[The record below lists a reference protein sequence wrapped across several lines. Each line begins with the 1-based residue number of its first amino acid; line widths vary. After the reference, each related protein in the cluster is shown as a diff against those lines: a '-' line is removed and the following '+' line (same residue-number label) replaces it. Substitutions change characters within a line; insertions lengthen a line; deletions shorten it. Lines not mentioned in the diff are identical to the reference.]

1 MSNKRA
7 SLYFLMICRINHDL
21 SLLMKTAKCTMSVS
35 IWAQVFH
42 FWSIDVCLQK
52 PVACSELI
60 TTCCIHCV
68 PSCFV
73 YTGEM
78 GANLS
83 THGAITLRLKRERA
97 DNLPKAAAEPSRSRS
112 IDNEQDSSDRDSG
125 VQNFSSHRKG
135 RSPSKHRRIV
145 LNVSGF
151 RYMTY
156 LRTLERFPSTLL
168 GNKEKRD
175 QFYDEIRDEYFF
187 DRNIQVFELILY
199 FYQSNGRL
207 VCPPELAPEILL
219 EEVEFFELGQ
229 QAINA
234 VKDILNEDEPPEREI
249 ILPKNRAQKFIWR
262 LFECPD
268 SSKAARV
275 LALLSVSVIVASIV
289 VLCIETLPEFT
300 VLPGDNIPANDTAKQ
315 QELREHNDY
324 AHSVKAVFGL
334 LEIAFISWF
343 TFEYLVRLIASPQKW
358 LFVRSFLNVIDLLA
372 ILPFYVELALKSS
385 GDSQN
390 FSLAFLRILRLV
402 RVFRIFKLSRHSSG
416 LQILGLTLKKSLRE
430 LGLLIFFLIIGI
442 VIFSSMVYYA
452 ENGEEDTFF
461 TSIPDAF
468 WWALVTMT
476 TVGYGD
482 MYPKTLWGKLVGSGC
497 ALCGVLAIALPVP
510 VIVSNFDTIYKKYRS
525 RKLKQQGTDGENDRD
540 RKVSL
545 LFGSRKSSELD
556 NPIDSPDSPGME
568 LKELSKGDLTEDK
581 RNGNVIQQEEGEEA
595 IESVPEKA
603 GLTNGQKR
611 QSQDKNLNV
620 DCANPSE
627 IVSLLEEEE
636 SSFAKLN
643 QTNV

>member
-1 MSNKRA
+1 M
-7 SLYFLMICRINHDL
+7 
-21 SLLMKTAKCTMSVS
+21 
-35 IWAQVFH
+35 
-42 FWSIDVCLQK
+42 
-52 PVACSELI
+52 
-60 TTCCIHCV
+60 
-68 PSCFV
+68 
-73 YTGEM
+73 
-78 GANLS
+78 
-83 THGAITLRLKRERA
+83 
-97 DNLPKAAAEPSRSRS
+97 
-112 IDNEQDSSDRDSG
+112 
-125 VQNFSSHRKG
+125 
-135 RSPSKHRRIV
+135 
-145 LNVSGF
+145 
-151 RYMTY
+151 
-156 LRTLERFPSTLL
+156 
-168 GNKEKRD
+168 
-175 QFYDEIRDEYFF
+175 
-187 DRNIQVFELILY
+187 
-199 FYQSNGRL
+199 
-207 VCPPELAPEILL
+207 
-219 EEVEFFELGQ
+219 
-229 QAINA
+229 
-234 VKDILNEDEPPEREI
+234 
-249 ILPKNRAQKFIWR
+249 
-262 LFECPD
+262 
-268 SSKAARV
+268 
-275 LALLSVSVIVASIV
+275 
-289 VLCIETLPEFT
+289 
-300 VLPGDNIPANDTAKQ
+300 
-315 QELREHNDY
+315 
-324 AHSVKAVFGL
+324 
-334 LEIAFISWF
+334 
-343 TFEYLVRLIASPQKW
+343 
-358 LFVRSFLNVIDLLA
+358 LA

-525 RKLKQQGTDGENDRD
+525 RKLKQQGTDGESDRD

-581 RNGNVIQQEEGEEA
+581 RNGNVVQQEEGEEA
-595 IESVPEKA
+595 TAGVPEKA
-603 GLTNGQKR
+603 GLTNRQKR
-611 QSQDKNLNV
+611 KSQDKNLNV

>member
-1 MSNKRA
+1 M
-7 SLYFLMICRINHDL
+7 C
-21 SLLMKTAKCTMSVS
+21 
-35 IWAQVFH
+35 
-42 FWSIDVCLQK
+42 
-52 PVACSELI
+52 
-60 TTCCIHCV
+60 
-68 PSCFV
+68 
-73 YTGEM
+73 GEM

-83 THGAITLRLKRERA
+83 THGAITLRLKKNR
-97 DNLPKAAAEPSRSRS
+97 DITTQAAPDGKN
-112 IDNEQDSSDRDSG
+112 IDNFNSEQDSLELSGDSG
-125 VQNFSSHRKG
+125 VQNFSSHVKR
-135 RSPSKHRRIV
+135 RPPSKHRRIV
-145 LNVSGF
+145 INVSGF

-156 LRTLERFPSTLL
+156 VKTLERFPSTLL

-175 QFYDEIRDEYFF
+175 QFYDEVHDEYFF

-219 EEVEFFELGQ
+219 EEVKFFELGEH
-229 QAINA
+229 AVNA
-234 VKDILNEDEPPEREI
+234 VQDILNEDEPPEKPTV
-249 ILPKNRAQKFIWR
+249 LPKRKAQKFMWR
-262 LFECPD
+262 LFEYPD
-268 SSKAARV
+268 SSIAARV

-300 VLPGDNIPANDTAKQ
+300 VLPVVDVPDNDTAKQ

-343 TFEYLVRLIASPQKW
+343 TFEYLVRLISSPQKW

-372 ILPFYVELALKSS
+372 ILPFYVELALKNSN
-385 GDSQN
+385 SQN

-416 LQILGLTLKKSLRE
+416 LQILGLTLRKSLRE
-430 LGLLIFFLIIGI
+430 LGLLIFFLAIGV

-452 ENGEEDTFF
+452 ENGEDETYFQ
-461 TSIPDAF
+461 SIPDAF

-510 VIVSNFDTIYKKYRS
+510 VIVSNFDAIYKKHRS
-525 RKLKQQGTDGENDRD
+525 RKLKQQGLEGDEDKS
-540 RKVSL
+540 RKASL
-545 LFGSRKSSELD
+545 MFGSRKTSE
-556 NPIDSPDSPGME
+556 NPLASPDSPEIE
-568 LKELSKGDLTEDK
+568 LKPLNSKEHSKTDINDDK
-581 RNGNVIQQEEGEEA
+581 RNGNVIQQEEGEESKEDGSETSWKA
-595 IESVPEKA
+595 DSANGNKRKSQEKNVNFDPE
-603 GLTNGQKR
+603 
-611 QSQDKNLNV
+611 
-620 DCANPSE
+620 NPSE

-636 SSFAKLN
+636 LSFSKLD

>member
-1 MSNKRA
+1 MSFC
-7 SLYFLMICRINHDL
+7 FL
-21 SLLMKTAKCTMSVS
+21 
-35 IWAQVFH
+35 
-42 FWSIDVCLQK
+42 
-52 PVACSELI
+52 
-60 TTCCIHCV
+60 
-68 PSCFV
+68 

-83 THGAITLRLKRERA
+83 THGAITLRLKKNR
-97 DNLPKAAAEPSRSRS
+97 DITTQAAPDRKN
-112 IDNEQDSSDRDSG
+112 IDNFNSEQDSLELSGDSG
-125 VQNFSSHRKG
+125 VQNFSSHVKR
-135 RSPSKHRRIV
+135 RPPSKHRRIV
-145 LNVSGF
+145 INVSGF

-156 LRTLERFPSTLL
+156 VKTLERFPSTLL

-175 QFYDEIRDEYFF
+175 QFYDEVHDEYFF

-219 EEVEFFELGQ
+219 EEVKFFELGEH
-229 QAINA
+229 AVNA
-234 VKDILNEDEPPEREI
+234 VQDILNEDEPPEKPTV
-249 ILPKNRAQKFIWR
+249 LPKRKAQKFMWR
-262 LFECPD
+262 LFEYPD
-268 SSKAARV
+268 SSIAARV

-300 VLPGDNIPANDTAKQ
+300 VLPVVDVPENDTAKQ

-343 TFEYLVRLIASPQKW
+343 TFEYLVRLISSPQKW

-372 ILPFYVELALKSS
+372 ILPFYVELALKNSN
-385 GDSQN
+385 SQN

-416 LQILGLTLKKSLRE
+416 LQILGLTLRKSLRE
-430 LGLLIFFLIIGI
+430 LGLLIFFLAIGV

-452 ENGEEDTFF
+452 ENGEDETYFQ
-461 TSIPDAF
+461 SIPDAF

-510 VIVSNFDTIYKKYRS
+510 VIVSNFDAIYKKHRS
-525 RKLKQQGTDGENDRD
+525 RKLKQQGLEGDEDKS
-540 RKVSL
+540 RKASL
-545 LFGSRKSSELD
+545 MFGSRKTSE
-556 NPIDSPDSPGME
+556 NPLASPDSPEIE
-568 LKELSKGDLTEDK
+568 LKPLNSKEHSKTDINDDK
-581 RNGNVIQQEEGEEA
+581 RNGNVIQQEEGEESKEDGSETSWKA
-595 IESVPEKA
+595 DSANGNKRKSQEKSVNFDPE
-603 GLTNGQKR
+603 
-611 QSQDKNLNV
+611 
-620 DCANPSE
+620 NPSE

-636 SSFAKLN
+636 LSFSKLD